1 MKSLKTTAVFLLFAV
16 APLVHAE
23 NWGDVL
29 KSVNAETNQALQN
42 GGDTLNAEKLLAKAK
57 NLHADELTNL
67 LVQQVGVTPT
77 QAMGGAGALLQIAQT
92 RMNPEVFATLAQQ
105 LPDVQKLLSAVPA
118 LQKDGSGLSGL
129 AGKLAGLSGDSSI
142 SSALTAVSL
151 FQQLGMKPE
160 TMQRFIPVV
169 IEYVKGN
176 TGTAIAESLGVALS
190 ADKK

>member
-29 KSVNAETNQALQN
+29 KSVNTETNHALQN
-42 GGDTLNAEKLLAKAK
+42 GGDSLNNAEKLLAKAK

-67 LVQQVGVTPT
+67 LVQQVGVTPA

-92 RMNPEVFATLAQQ
+92 RMNPEVFAKLSQQ
-105 LPDVQKLLSAVPA
+105 LPDVQKLLSAVPT
-118 LQKDGSGLSGL
+118 QSQSGLGGL

-142 SSALTAVSL
+142 SSALTAVSI

-176 TGTAIAESLGVALS
+176 TGTAIAEGLGVALS
-190 ADKK
+190 LDKK